1 MIGRLVLLLLAANL
15 GWLAWTQGWLRPLGL
30 VPQEQ
35 AEPQRLQRQVQPQ
48 ALRLQPLEPASAGAA
63 ADDTPARRS
72 TAASATPASAAEPA
86 AAPASAP
93 APTACLQIG
102 TFDASQIE
110 AVRQAAAGLPE
121 GSWRVDAVQLPGRWM
136 VYLGKLPDAAAVAAR
151 RAELRAQGVDTD
163 RPGAALEPGLSL
175 GRFASEEA
183 AERALDSLA
192 RKGVRGARVVRERR
206 DTPAYLLRLPQADAA
221 LRRQAR
227 ALNGA
232 LGGHDW
238 RPCE

>member
-1 MIGRLVLLLLAANL
+1 MQLPGVK
-15 GWLAWTQGWLRPLGL
+15 
-30 VPQEQ
+30 V
-35 AEPQRLQRQVQPQ
+35 
-48 ALRLQPLEPASAGAA
+48 
-63 ADDTPARRS
+63 
-72 TAASATPASAAEPA
+72 
-86 AAPASAP
+86 
-93 APTACLQIG
+93 
-102 TFDASQIE
+102 
-110 AVRQAAAGLPE
+110 GLPE

-175 GRFASEEA
+175 GRFPTEEA

>member
-1 MIGRLVLLLLAANL
+1 MPLKAN
-15 GWLAWTQGWLRPLGL
+15 
-30 VPQEQ
+30 
-35 AEPQRLQRQVQPQ
+35 
-48 ALRLQPLEPASAGAA
+48 EPAAA

-102 TFDASQIE
+102 TFDATQVE
-110 AVRQAAAGLPE
+110 AVRRAAASLPQ
-121 GSWRVDAVQLPGRWM
+121 GSWRIDPVQLPGRWM
-136 VYLGKLPDAAAVAAR
+136 LYVGKLPDAAAVAAR
-151 RAELRAQGVDTD
+151 RAELRAAGVDTD

-175 GRFASEEA
+175 GRFSSEEA
-183 AERALDSLA
+183 AERGLEGLA
-192 RKGVRGARVVRERR
+192 RKGVRGVRVVRERR
-206 DTPAYLLRLPQADAA
+206 DTPAFLLRLPQADAA

>member
-30 VPQEQ
+30 APQEQ

-48 ALRLQPLEPASAGAA
+48 ALRLQPLERASAAAAAAAPRAGGGPAAPPPPASA
-63 ADDTPARRS
+63 P
-72 TAASATPASAAEPA
+72 EPA

-175 GRFASEEA
+175 GRFSSEEA
-183 AERALDSLA
+183 AERGLEGLA
-192 RKGVRGARVVRERR
+192 RKGVRGVRVVRERR
-206 DTPAYLLRLPQADAA
+206 DTPAFLLRLPQADAA

-238 RPCE
+238 PPPE